1 MRNSLLLLGELT
13 DEDVDW
19 FRHTGGKVNLV
30 AGSVLIE
37 EGKSVQ
43 ALYVLLDGTLVVK
56 ASTPGRPEESP
67 RIVARLI
74 TGEVIGEMSFVDHRP
89 PSATVIAE
97 TDSILLAIPQTQLL
111 ERAETDLAF
120 GKRFYRGLA
129 FCLSN
134 RLRLMNVS
142 LPQAGIE
149 VTGEIPPE
157 MRNPD
162 VAAHEAAARA
172 RLDSLIATAR

>member
-19 FRHTGGKVNLV
+19 IRV
-30 AGSVLIE
+30 AGGRINVPAEEVLIK
-37 EGKSVQ
+37 EGHPIE
-43 ALYVLLDGTLVVK
+43 ALYLLLDGTLVVR
-56 ASTPGRPEESP
+56 ASSP
-67 RIVARLI
+67 SNPQEQRTVAHLT
-74 TGEVIGEMSFVDHRP
+74 TGEVIGEMSFVDHRL

-97 TDSILLAIPQTQLL
+97 THAVLLAVPQAKLL

-142 LPQAGIE
+142 LPQAGSE
-149 VTGEIPPE
+149 APGKPLGD
-157 MRNPD
+157 MKNPD
-162 VAAHEAAARA
+162 IAANEAAARA
-172 RLDSLIATAR
+172 RLDSLIASAK

>member
-19 FRHTGGKVNLV
+19 LCQSGEKINIP
-30 AGSVLIE
+30 AEDVLIK
-37 EGKSVQ
+37 EGHPIQ
-43 ALYVLLDGTLVVK
+43 ALYLLLDGTLVVK
-56 ASTPGRPEESP
+56 ASSP
-67 RIVARLI
+67 SNPQEQRIVAHLT
-74 TGEVIGEMSFVDHRP
+74 TGEVIGEMSFIDHRL

-97 TDSILLAIPQTQLL
+97 TDAVLLAFPQSQLL
-111 ERAETDLAF
+111 QRTETDLAF

-142 LPQAGIE
+142 PTQSGNGASGSSLGDVRNLDIE
-149 VTGEIPPE
+149 A
-157 MRNPD
+157 N
-162 VAAHEAAARA
+162 EAARV
-172 RLDSLIATAR
+172 RLEALVASVS